1 MEDTKSNEM
10 YVEGYKK
17 YDEVYA
23 ICIDDKKEDHP
34 VVISEATVVGDVSYR
49 YDYNCLALH
58 FADMEKNDWIEL
70 DTDFIAPTK
79 KELLKKL
86 RKQIDELEKL
96 YEEESKNV

>member
-1 MEDTKSNEM
+1 MENNEM

-23 ICIDDKKEDHP
+23 ICIDDKKEGNP
-34 VVISEATVVGDVSYR
+34 TVIAKATVVGDVSYR

-58 FADMEKNDWIEL
+58 FADMEDDDWLEL
-70 DTDFIAPTK
+70 DTAFIAPTK
-79 KELLKKL
+79 KEILKKL

-96 YEEESKNV
+96 YEEESKNG